1 MKFFKAIAKAYNLLL
16 KIIMALLSIVMFAL
30 VLTTTWQVLS
40 RYIGGSPQ
48 MWPTDIAAYALVFLT
63 FMGMGVLLRDDGHI
77 RIDIVYLKLPRMA
90 KLILDAV
97 MHLIGV
103 VTLIT
108 VTYFAF
114 KLDISYFEKQTFLI
128 GSVFYTPKYL
138 IFSFIP
144 IGLAITA
151 IEFIRRFVLDIMA
164 IAGKETTDA

>member
-1 MKFFKAIAKAYNLLL
+1 
-16 KIIMALLSIVMFAL
+16 
-30 VLTTTWQVLS
+30 
-40 RYIGGSPQ
+40 